1 MRLGRYQQQPGEKI
15 KRIVDLTQWLEADET
30 ITDLEVRV
38 SPDND
43 PGLECTSAVVDP
55 GGKKFAYWLE
65 ADEDGD
71 DATYVVEFSTTTQ
84 TQIREDEIEIEVE
97 EIS

>member
-15 KRIVDLTQWLEADET
+15 KRIVDLTQWLETDET
-30 ITDLEVRV
+30 ITDLEVTIT
-38 SPDND
+38 PDAD
-43 PGLECTSAVVDP
+43 PGLECTSAVIDP
-55 GGKKFAYWLE
+55 GGKKFAYWLQ
-65 ADEDGD
+65 AAGD
-71 DATYVVEFSTTTQ
+71 DATYTVEFTTTTQ